1 MRSSIMMLAM
11 GTALA
16 TQAMA
21 QTPVPGMQVNNPAAE
36 AAKKI
41 LATPLQVETFSWS
54 YGTPTPLPPV
64 ASHICLLSG
73 FTGKL
78 AGGGELG
85 KLFIDTGAPG
95 GPRYML
101 GGTTGQGQFKVMAHC
116 ASRAQF
122 VWSGT
127 SLPQPR
133 ISQLVQASGC
143 APQSKLITDVSGAS
157 FLAAF
162 GGRFAGEG
170 EMIAINPSFVGAVSK
185 IHACS
190 GVLTGGAIGYAAS
203 TPLVYRNLSARTIK
217 AGEATFYYG
226 RGSNKKDSIAFLLL
240 SDLKFN
246 YKGVP
251 DVVPYDEAF
260 CGLTAING
268 KFNGYGEK
276 LEVQASP
283 SPGKQKYWR
292 IIATYSSDA
301 DLPYVGG
308 AVRCLS
314 RDQRP
319 VS

>member
-1 MRSSIMMLAM
+1 MRSSIAILAISA
-11 GTALA
+11 TLA
-16 TQAMA
+16 TQTIA
-21 QTPVPGMQVNNPAAE
+21 QTSVPGMQVKNPAAE
-36 AAKKI
+36 AAQKI
-41 LATPLQVETFSWS
+41 LTKPLQVENYSWT
-54 YGTPTPLPPV
+54 YGSPTQLPPV
-64 ASHICLLSG
+64 ATHICMLSG

-85 KLFIDTGAPG
+85 KLFIDTAAPG

-101 GGTTGQGQFKVMAHC
+101 SGTTGQGQFKVMAHC
-116 ASRAQF
+116 ALRAQF

-127 SLPQPR
+127 STPQPK
-133 ISQLVQASGC
+133 ISPLVQASGC
-143 APQSKLITDVSGAS
+143 APQSKFIKEVSGAS

-170 EMIAINPSFVGAVSK
+170 EMIAVNPSLFGAVAK

-190 GVLTGGAIGYAAS
+190 GVLTAGAIGYEAS
-203 TPLVYRNLSARTIK
+203 TPLVYRNLSARTSK
-217 AGEATFYYG
+217 AGESTFYFG
-226 RGSNKKDSIAFLLL
+226 RGSNNKDTIAFLML
-240 SDLKFN
+240 SEIKSI

-251 DVVPYDEAF
+251 EVVPYDEAF

-276 LEVQASP
+276 LEIQASP
-283 SPGKQKYWR
+283 YPDKQKYWW
-292 IIATYSSDA
+292 ILASYSSDA
-301 DLPYVGG
+301 NLPYVGG